1 VLCAF
6 GWALDFCGP
15 SAWWFSL
22 GFAASGSAGGGAF
35 GVLLLWMFLGVP
47 F

>member
-1 VLCAF
+1 MLCAF

-22 GFAASGSAGGGAF
+22 GFAASGSAGGGE
-35 GVLLLWMFLGVP
+35 VLECFCCGCS
-47 F
+47 